1 MIKIFQYIH
10 IGLTLKSA
18 HIFAIYFDAKV
29 GGGLFCLFR
38 STWIFEKNKKKTK
51 KKKERKKEKEK
62 KGNIDKRK

>member
-38 STWIFEKNKKKTK
+38 STWIFEKNKNKKNK
-51 KKKERKKEKEK
+51 KKC
-62 KGNIDKRK
+62 